1 MSCPANA
8 DGNWCNRMQWNRML
22 CLLLY
27 VSTYV
32 CMYVC
37 AVSVCFGAENIN
49 EFHDFGFLH
58 ALLPMFQP
66 DARVPEAMVASSIE
80 GHKHKDSC
88 VKVCDLQL
96 KGLEGLYGCVY
107 AFKRI
112 GIKYPH
118 QTPPVCTQVVDNI
131 IQHTI
136 VHLILKSPLEVWT
149 ILSTFTWV
157 FFRCGDLLFRCVKS
171 PFEDF
176 CLAFPNHSR
185 MFSNLLSNV
194 SFKWNPLSIKNN
206 LEALSSS
213 MHTGSNLTI
222 SLHQDSQKTQR
233 PALDLLLLQHHLL
246 RQNFLKSSTMAQ
258 QKIFIVLRGFLHRSA
273 QLGQAWKLVLGG
285 AQMLPGTDHYCC
297 GKRHLWKWALQIH
310 IISV

>member
-8 DGNWCNRMQWNRML
+8 DVNWCNRMQWNRML
-22 CLLLY
+22 CLRLY

-32 CMYVC
+32 CMHVC
-37 AVSVCFGAENIN
+37 AVSLCFGAEHIN
-49 EFHDFGFLH
+49 EFHDFVPAWCTSAGGHGGFLNRG
-58 ALLPMFQP
+58 PQTQ
-66 DARVPEAMVASSIE
+66 
-80 GHKHKDSC
+80 G
-88 VKVCDLQL
+88 QL
-96 KGLEGLYGCVY
+96 CQGLKGLYGCLHP
-107 AFKRI
+107 FKRI

-118 QTPPVCTQVVDNI
+118 QTPPVCTQVVDNM

-171 PFEDF
+171 SFEDF

-246 RQNFLKSSTMAQ
+246 RQNLKCLLWTSWSQETWHNKKYSLFCVVFST
-258 QKIFIVLRGFLHRSA
+258 
-273 QLGQAWKLVLGG
+273 
-285 AQMLPGTDHYCC
+285 D
-297 GKRHLWKWALQIH
+297 
-310 IISV
+310 